1 MGLGRMPRTEESRK
15 WRSTFT
21 KTPSPQMGTNAAVG
35 GCATQMSAHQLLKNP
50 QNSEVC
56 LFFFI
61 SQFCRFTLLLLDDI
75 SKKKTEKKQHPDRIK
90 EQDTAKVFLKC
101 FVLHWHAM
109 HHLTRWLQDG
119 KCITI
124 PCITIEC
131 TVCILFDSF
140 YSPLR
145 MNDHSFALIVSHDN
159 IIRRKA

>member
-56 LFFFI
+56 LFLFLFHSSAASLFYCQMI
-61 SQFCRFTLLLLDDI
+61 FL
-75 SKKKTEKKQHPDRIK
+75 KKQKKQQHPDRIK